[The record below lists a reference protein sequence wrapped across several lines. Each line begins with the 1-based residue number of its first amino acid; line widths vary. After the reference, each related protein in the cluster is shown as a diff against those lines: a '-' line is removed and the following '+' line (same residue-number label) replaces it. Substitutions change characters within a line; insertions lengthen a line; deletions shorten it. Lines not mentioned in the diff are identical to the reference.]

1 MLFFIPK
8 ISRGWLTFKTYFNI
22 LSSTDFTCKMNVIK
36 YLSHRTAFKD
46 QYAKICSKIC
56 NKFNLDLVSAPPSP
70 LHTHTHTKIQNN
82 PTKKTDQKLNS
93 YFTEEI
99 KVTHCG
105 SQVSKDAQ
113 NNSVPIGICIFS
125 LNSKTSLATSSLSGG
140 SFSEPSHHAVRQS
153 LQPKWRNQKKKK
165 KKKDPGWAPNLES
178 RWLLSCPHRSHSS
191 PRRQQPVWL

>member
-8 ISRGWLTFKTYFNI
+8 ISWGWLTFKTYFNI

-70 LHTHTHTKIQNN
+70 LHIHTHTPKHKTTQL
-82 PTKKTDQKLNS
+82 KKTDQKLNS

-125 LNSKTSLATSSLSGG
+125 LNSKTSLATSSLLGG

-153 LQPKWRNQKKKK
+153 LQPTWRSQKKKK
-165 KKKDPGWAPNLES
+165 KKTLAELPIKNPDDSE
-178 RWLLSCPHRSHSS
+178 LSTS
-191 PRRQQPVWL
+191 QPF